1 MRGAA
6 IIAPARLVPF
16 LVLAVALVAVSHGA
30 IFARLADAAPFAI
43 AAWRLGIAS
52 LVVIPL
58 ALAAPGPG
66 VFTRHSVALA
76 VGAGALLA
84 LHFGTWIA
92 SLDYTTIARSV
103 LLVSTAPIWVAL
115 LQFAV
120 DRRLPSRSTLLAL
133 AFATAGALVVGS
145 GGFGASSRLSGD
157 LLAVAGALAM
167 AGYLMLSRAAQAALP
182 FRGYLG
188 IAYGSAALWL
198 WVAVA
203 VTGTQATGFDSTT
216 WWAFAGMALVSQLI
230 GHSGYNWS
238 LRHLDPLFVA
248 VALVGEPVLAA
259 CLGWWLLG
267 EAVDW
272 RTGAGGILILV
283 GITIG
288 AGAARV
294 RR

>member
-1 MRGAA
+1 LGGSKPGGP
-6 IIAPARLVPF
+6 APLAPF
-16 LVLAVALVAVSHGA
+16 LVLAIALVAVSHGA
-30 IFARLADAAPFAI
+30 IFARLADAAPLAI
-43 AAWRLGIAS
+43 AAWRVGIAC
-52 LVVIPL
+52 LVVIPF
-58 ALAAPGPG
+58 ALVSPGG
-66 VFTRHSVALA
+66 GGFTPRAVAQA

-115 LQFAV
+115 IQFAGV
-120 DRRLPSRSTLLAL
+120 RRLPSRATLLAL
-133 AFATAGALVVGS
+133 GFALAGAVVVGS
-145 GGFGASSRLSGD
+145 GGLREPAALVGD
-157 LLAVAGALAM
+157 LLAVAGAIAM
-167 AGYLMLSRAAQAALP
+167 AGYLLLSRAAQASLP

-188 IAYGSAALWL
+188 IAYGSAAAWLWL
-198 WVAVA
+198 AVA
-203 VTGTQATGFDSTT
+203 VSGTQAAGFDATT
-216 WWAFAGMALVSQLI
+216 WWALAGMALISQLV

-267 EAVDW
+267 EPVDW
-272 RTGAGGILILV
+272 RTGAGGVLV
-283 GITIG
+283 LAGIAIG
-288 AGAARV
+288 AGAARA